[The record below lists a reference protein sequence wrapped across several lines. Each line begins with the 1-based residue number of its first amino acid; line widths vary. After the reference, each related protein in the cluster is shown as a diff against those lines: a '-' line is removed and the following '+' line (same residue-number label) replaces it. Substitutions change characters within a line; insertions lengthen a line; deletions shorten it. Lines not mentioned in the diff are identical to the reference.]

1 MSLMV
6 NGRAEPLPQPA
17 TLAGMVAALQLNN
30 QRLAIEH
37 NGQIIPRSMWAQT
50 PVADADCIEIVKAI
64 GGG

>member
-6 NGRAEPLPQPA
+6 NGRTEPLPQPA
-17 TLAGMVAALQLNN
+17 TLDGLVDALNLTG

-37 NGQIIPRSMWAQT
+37 NGQIVPRSLWAAT
-50 PVADADCIEIVKAI
+50 VVVADDCIEIVKAI